1 MELEQASIQSAQ
13 TLWNRLS
20 EIQKAEY
27 MVLVYRVLFN
37 RFPEYKSMFPKD
49 LEHVRDN
56 MTDTINYLIQHL
68 REPEKM
74 QVVFDCMG
82 EKHKALNITEEMF
95 PHMVSCKVEALDKF
109 FSGSL
114 SRVDLE
120 HWENTMAFLANG
132 IVQAYPD

>member
-1 MELEQASIQSAQ
+1 MKLEQASIQSAQ

-37 RFPEYKSMFPKD
+37 RYPAYKSMFPKD
-49 LEHVRDN
+49 LEQVRDN

-82 EKHKALNITEEMF
+82 EKHKALNVTVEMF
-95 PHMVSCKVEALDKF
+95 LHMVSCKAEALDKF

-114 SRVDLE
+114 SVSDLG
-120 HWENTMAFLANG
+120 HWENTMGLFG
-132 IVQAYPD
+132 

>member
-37 RFPEYKSMFPKD
+37 RHPEYKAMFPKD
-49 LEHVRDN
+49 LERVRDN

-68 REPEKM
+68 QQPEKM
-74 QVVFDCMG
+74 QVVFDCLG
-82 EKHKALNITEEMF
+82 EKHKALNITVEMF
-95 PHMVSCKVEALDKF
+95 PYMVSCKVEALDEF

-114 SRVDLE
+114 STEDLG
-120 HWENTMAFLANG
+120 HWEKTMSFLANG
-132 IVQAYPD
+132 IMQAYPE